1 MTDIKYYVATSAS
14 EKLRNIDA
22 QQVKLLYESNPD
34 TNAFTDA
41 LLAYLNS
48 LIAGESENYYTKDQV
63 ENIAN
68 FNLTI
73 RALTSG
79 GVFYYDGLDTTS
91 ITLVCVDTA
100 QGDVD
105 SKVYA
110 SIGDLEAAT
119 PITFFTEADINV
131 VVDDVAQTLT
141 FTTTDFDLD
150 PERFNLYIYIHF
162 TTIDGGEF

>member
-1 MTDIKYYVATSAS
+1 MTDIKYYVTSGVP
-14 EKLRNIDA
+14 KQLRDVDA
-22 QQVKLLYESNPD
+22 QQIKLLYESNVD

-91 ITLVCVDTA
+91 ITLVCVDTQ
-100 QGDVD
+100 QGDID
-105 SKVYA
+105 SKVYT
-110 SIGDLEAAT
+110 SIGALEAAT
-119 PITFFTEADINV
+119 PITFFTEADINAI
-131 VVDDVAQTLT
+131 VDDVAQTIT
-141 FTTTDFDLD
+141 FTTTDFDLNPD
-150 PERFNLYIYIHF
+150 RFNLYIYIHF